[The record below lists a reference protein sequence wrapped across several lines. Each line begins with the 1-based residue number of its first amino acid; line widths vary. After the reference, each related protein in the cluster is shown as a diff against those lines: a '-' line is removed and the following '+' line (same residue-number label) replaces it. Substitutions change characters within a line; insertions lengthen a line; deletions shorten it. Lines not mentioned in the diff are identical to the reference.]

1 MQFQDWWQR
10 TRSSFWFVPLLCL
23 AAAFLLAQGM
33 VALDRLL
40 PDDLSSPWF
49 QWIYGV
55 GIDGSRS
62 MLSAIGTSMLAVAAT
77 SFSITISVVVTASS
91 TYGPR
96 LVGNF
101 MSDRGN
107 QTVLGVFAATFLYS
121 LLVLRTIVT
130 EDEQN
135 GLPSFVPHLAV
146 NLAVLIAAGN
156 AVVLVWFIHHIATS
170 VRVETLAH
178 GVRENFHAA
187 VKRTH
192 PEETPEGIVHT
203 SALQMGGSIVE
214 ADTVGFITDV
224 DFDGLCDVAADHDA
238 VVEFLPRVGD
248 HILPREPLVRVWPA
262 ACAEDIASAVRRRIR
277 IGDSRSAF
285 QDVRYAEQ
293 QVLELAVRALSPG
306 TNDPYTAVNAI
317 QEVAAGITL
326 AVAHPTPGNTMV
338 RNDTVR
344 VRYSIVDINE
354 IVDMPFDQIRPYAL
368 DHVMVLTALIDLG
381 ARIESASVHD
391 HLPSRIRRNI
401 EIMMDDFRAS
411 GPNPHDLKQVGEHLE
426 RRSADLQQSEMP
438 GGAPAQAAASGSTEV
453 RPPGGRA

>member
-1 MQFQDWWQR
+1 MQFRDWWQR
-10 TRSSFWFVPLLCL
+10 TRSSFWFVPLLFL

-33 VALDRLL
+33 VALDRLI
-40 PDDLSSPWF
+40 PDDLTSPWF

-77 SFSITISVVVTASS
+77 AFSITISVVVTASS

-107 QTVLGVFAATFLYS
+107 QSVLGIFASTFLYA
-121 LLVLRTIVT
+121 LLVLRTIVS

-135 GLPSFVPHLAV
+135 GRPAFVPHLAV
-146 NLAVLIAAGN
+146 NLAVLMAALN

-178 GVRENFHAA
+178 GVRQNFHA
-187 VKRTH
+187 VVERMH
-192 PEETPEGIVHT
+192 PEEAPDNVVHT
-203 SALQMGGSIVE
+203 EQFHTGGTVVE
-214 ADTVGFITDV
+214 AGSVGFVTDI
-224 DFDGLCDVAADHDA
+224 DFNGLCSVAEDHEA
-238 VVEFLPRVGD
+238 VLEIIPRVGD
-248 HILPREPLVRVWPA
+248 HILPHEPLVRVWPGS
-262 ACAEDIASAVRRRIR
+262 CAEDITQATRRRIR
-277 IGDSRSAF
+277 VGNARSAY
-285 QDVRYAEQ
+285 QDIRYAEQ

-317 QEVAAGITL
+317 QEVAAGITM
-326 AVAHPTPGNTMV
+326 AVAHPTPGNTILK
-338 RNDTVR
+338 NDTAR
-344 VRYSIVDINE
+344 VRYRIVELNE

-381 ARIESASVHD
+381 VRIEAASIHD
-391 HLPSRIRRNI
+391 SVDDRVRRNV
-401 EIMMDDFRAS
+401 EVLMEDLRAS
-411 GPNPHDLKQVGEHLE
+411 DPNPHDLRQVEAHLE
-426 RRSADLQQSEMP
+426 ERRADL
-438 GGAPAQAAASGSTEV
+438 A
-453 RPPGGRA
+453 RAEDAG